1 MEVVKWIFV
10 VAELAGVA
18 LVLVDLVIKEPDD
31 AADSDRLPDGLA
43 GTWERKTPD
52 GRGLAGGPLEGR
64 LRGEGPGM
72 GGPRGSKGVPQGGY
86 DVSQLHH
93 GRHHIQRHPVG
104 RFRAGTHTLLQGKE
118 TVMRNDID
126 FRKAVR
132 LMEEARDRLDEA
144 SEILG
149 VFDTGDVS
157 GENTIAD
164 KAASVDQDIDDIKA
178 IAERMGEEI

>member
-43 GTWERKTPD
+43 GTRERKTP
-52 GRGLAGGPLEGR
+52 GVRGLAGGPLEGR

-72 GGPRGSKGVPQGGY
+72 GGPRGSEGVP
-86 DVSQLHH
+86 SRLHH

-104 RFRAGTHTLLQGKE
+104 RFRAGTHGLLQGKE
-118 TVMRNDID
+118 TVMCNDID

-144 SEILG
+144 SGILG
-149 VFDTGDVS
+149 VFDSGDMS
-157 GENTIAD
+157 GRNTIAD
-164 KAASVDQDIDDIKA
+164 KAWSIDQDIDGIKA